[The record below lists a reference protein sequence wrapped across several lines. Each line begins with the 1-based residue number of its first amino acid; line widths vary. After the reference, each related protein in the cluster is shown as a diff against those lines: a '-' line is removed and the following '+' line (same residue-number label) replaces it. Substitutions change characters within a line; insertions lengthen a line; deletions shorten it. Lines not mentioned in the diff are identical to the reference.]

1 MKYACDSISR
11 GASITTLIEC
21 ECILIDI
28 GFIGRWKKEID
39 ILEMAK
45 RVKPGSGHGVMNGLY
60 LFRILLI
67 PIQLNMCNYNNKVI
81 EKKIFDQRW

>member
-1 MKYACDSISR
+1 LKYACDSISR

-45 RVKPGSGHGVMNGLY
+45 RSKTRIRTWCHERTVSFPYFAHTYPVKYV
-60 LFRILLI
+60 
-67 PIQLNMCNYNNKVI
+67 
-81 EKKIFDQRW
+81 